1 MRIIISGGS
10 GFIGQVLTE
19 NLVKDNHEVDIISRR
34 PERLKHLP
42 EGVKTFGWDERSLVK
57 HLTGADAV
65 IHLAGVSL
73 AGENPLR
80 IRWTAKRKK
89 QILESRLRS
98 GEMISKAIESVEEKP
113 KVFIQS
119 SAVGYYGPSEDE
131 IVDETFPNGDDFLA
145 GVCQQWEDSTR
156 PVEAMGVRRAVI
168 RTGLVF
174 SSRGGIL
181 PLFKLPFMLFVGGRI
196 GSGQQY
202 LSWIHI
208 VDVVKGIRFLIGN
221 EQARGVYN
229 LTSPNPLKNADFA
242 KQLGRA
248 MRRPAFVPV
257 PAFALKLVLGETST
271 LALDGQ
277 RVVPKRL
284 VEAGFDFAYKTLE
297 EALPSLLIHSK
308 PS

>member
-10 GFIGQVLTE
+10 GFIGRALTE
-19 NLVKDNHEVDIISRR
+19 NLVNDSHEVEVISRR
-34 PERLKHLP
+34 PEALKHLP
-42 EGVKTFGWDERSLVK
+42 DGVTAFGWDERTLVE

-65 IHLAGVSL
+65 VHLAGASL

-80 IRWTAKRKK
+80 MRWTAKRKK

-98 GEMISKAIESVEEKP
+98 GEMISEAIKSVGEKP
-113 KVFIQS
+113 KVLIQS
-119 SAVGYYGPSEDE
+119 SAVGYYGPLGGE

-145 GVCQQWEDSTR
+145 GVCRKWEDSTQ
-156 PVEAMGVRRAVI
+156 PVEALGVRRVII

-174 SSRGGIL
+174 SPEGGIL
-181 PLFKLPFMLFVGGRI
+181 PLFKLPFSLFVGGRI

-202 LSWIHI
+202 LSWIHLD
-208 VDVVKGIRFLIGN
+208 DVVKGIRFLIDN
-221 EQARGVYN
+221 KQARDAYN
-229 LTSPNPLKNADFA
+229 LTSPDPLKNIDFA
-242 KQLGRA
+242 RQLGRA

-284 VEAGFDFAYKTLE
+284 VEAGFDFTYKTLE
-297 EALPSLLIHSK
+297 DVLPSLL
-308 PS
+308 